1 MGNNNKKDAPEL
13 DGRILDR
20 LFAVVES
27 RKNADPKSSYTAKL
41 MQRGLPK
48 VAQKVGEEAVEA
60 LIEAVLGRNG
70 KLAQESADL
79 LYHLTVLWALAGV
92 TPDEVWDALA
102 DREGKSGLELKAAKA
117 RARAEARG

>member
-1 MGNNNKKDAPEL
+1 MGNNKKKAAPAL

-27 RKNADPKSSYTAKL
+27 RKDADPGSSYTAKL

-60 LIEAVLGRNG
+60 VIEAVLDRKG
-70 KLAQESADL
+70 KLAAESADL
-79 LYHLTVLWALAGV
+79 LYHLTVLWAMAGL
-92 TPDEVWDALA
+92 TPEDIWEALA
-102 DREGKSGLELKAAKA
+102 DREGKSGPELKAA
-117 RARAEARG
+117 EAADRRE

>member
-1 MGNNNKKDAPEL
+1 MGNKKKDEPEL

-27 RKNADPKSSYTAKL
+27 RKDADPSRSYTAKL

-92 TPDEVWDALA
+92 TPDDVWEALA

-117 RARAEARG
+117 RARAQARS

>member
-1 MGNNNKKDAPEL
+1 MGNNNKKKAEPEL

-20 LFAVVES
+20 LFAVVDS
-27 RKNADPKSSYTAKL
+27 RKDADPGSSYTAKL
-41 MQRGLPK
+41 MRRGLPK
-48 VAQKVGEEAVEA
+48 VAQKVGEEAVET

-92 TPDEVWDALA
+92 TPDDIWEALA

-117 RARAEARG
+117 RARAQG

>member
-1 MGNNNKKDAPEL
+1 MGNNNKKKAAPEL

-27 RKNADPKSSYTAKL
+27 RKKADPSSSYTAKL
-41 MQRGLPK
+41 MQRGVPK

-60 LIEAVLGRNG
+60 VIEAVLDRKS
-70 KLAQESADL
+70 KLAAESADL
-79 LYHLTVLWALAGV
+79 LYHLTVLWAMAGL
-92 TPDEVWDALA
+92 TPEDIWEALA

-117 RARAEARG
+117 RARAQG

>member
-1 MGNNNKKDAPEL
+1 MGNKKKAEPEL

-27 RKNADPKSSYTAKL
+27 RKDADPSSSYTAKL

-92 TPDEVWDALA
+92 TPDDVWEALA

>member
-1 MGNNNKKDAPEL
+1 MGNNNKKKAAPEL

-27 RKNADPKSSYTAKL
+27 RKKADPSSSYTAKL
-41 MQRGLPK
+41 MQRGVPK

-60 LIEAVLGRNG
+60 VIEAVLDRKS
-70 KLAQESADL
+70 KLAAESADL
-79 LYHLTVLWALAGV
+79 LYHLTVLWAMAGL
-92 TPDEVWDALA
+92 TPEDIWEALA

-117 RARAEARG
+117 RARAQA